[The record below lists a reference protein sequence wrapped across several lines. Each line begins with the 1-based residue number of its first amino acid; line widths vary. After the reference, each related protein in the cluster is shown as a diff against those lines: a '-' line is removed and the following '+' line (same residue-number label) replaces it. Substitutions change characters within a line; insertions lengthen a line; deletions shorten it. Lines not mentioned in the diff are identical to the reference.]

1 MAEQNIAYASQD
13 SILETLVLHTL
24 PDFGPDGTSGIINNN
39 FLLSFLKDMKRFDI
53 MDGGLE
59 IWGKVRTKKNTN
71 LGWQGHEDEMSTN
84 LQDPSD
90 RLRYDIQTY
99 AGAGVV
105 LNKKHEAM
113 NKGRA
118 MIKNFAKELRDQ
130 AEDTIPNDFN
140 SGFWNSS
147 PGALEPNS
155 IPSLISITPTTGTI
169 GGQNRSS
176 RKAFQ
181 NGLNSDTIAD
191 IGSEAG
197 LSALFRMIIRQAVT
211 AKDRPDL
218 VMMDDELWAG
228 LSAFLD
234 AQRRFKENDHL
245 ANLGFDSIYY
255 RGTTIGYE
263 NTNVMDDDQN
273 TIPSGYVYGINSK
286 YLKFKVLRDGNF
298 QWDPDGFVR
307 MVGQTLNKA
316 LYFYVFCNLCDYLPR
331 SHFVMSDV
339 STT

>member
-1 MAEQNIAYASQD
+1 MAEQNVAYASQD
-13 SILETLVLHTL
+13 TILETLVLHTL
-24 PDFGPDGTSGIINNN
+24 PDFGPDGASGIINNN
-39 FLLSFLKDMKRFDI
+39 FILSFMKEMKRFDI

-71 LGWQGHEDEMSTN
+71 MGWTGHEEPMKAN

-99 AGAGVV
+99 SGAAVV
-105 LNKKHEAM
+105 INKKHEAM

-140 SGFWNSS
+140 SAFWNTS
-147 PGALEPNS
+147 PGSLEPNS

-169 GGQNRSS
+169 GGQNRSA

-181 NGLNSDTIAD
+181 NGLNDDTITD
-191 IGSEAG
+191 IGAEAG
-197 LSALFRMIIRQAVT
+197 LSALFRAIIRQAVRSN
-211 AKDRPDL
+211 DRPDL

-234 AQRRFKENDHL
+234 ERRRFKENDFL
-245 ANLGFDSIYY
+245 AKLGFDSIFY

-263 NTNVMDDDQN
+263 NTNVMDDDLN
-273 TIPSGYVYGINSK
+273 TIPAGRIYGINSK

-298 QWDPDGFVR
+298 MFDPEGFVR
-307 MVGQTLNKA
+307 MIGQTLNKA
-316 LYFYVFCNLCDYLPR
+316 LYFWVFCNLADYLPR
-331 SHFVMSDV
+331 AHFVMSDV
-339 STT
+339 STA

>member
-1 MAEQNIAYASQD
+1 MPETNIAYAGSD

-39 FLLSFLKDMKRFDI
+39 FLLSFLKQMKRFDI

-71 LGWQGHEDEMSTN
+71 LIWQGHETAMNAN

-90 RLRYDIQTY
+90 RLRYDILTF

-105 LNKKHEAM
+105 LNKKHDAM

-118 MIKNFAKELRDQ
+118 MVKNFAKELREQ
-130 AEDTIPNDFN
+130 AEDTIPNAFN
-140 SGFWNSS
+140 SAFWNTS
-147 PGALEPNS
+147 PGTNEPNS
-155 IPSLISITPTTGTI
+155 IPNLISTTPTVGTI
-169 GGQNRSS
+169 GGQTRST

-181 NGLNSDTIAD
+181 NGVLTTAVSD

-197 LSALFRMIIRQAVT
+197 LSALFRQIIRSAVT
-211 AKDRPDL
+211 SNDRPDL

-234 AQRRFKENDHL
+234 ERRRFKDNDKL
-245 ANLGFDSIYY
+245 AELGFDSIFY

-273 TIPSGYVYGINSK
+273 TIPSGRVYGINSK
-286 YLKFKVLRDGNF
+286 YLKFKVLKDGNF
-298 QWDPDGFVR
+298 IWDPDGFTR
-307 MVGQTLNKA
+307 VGTSLNKA

-331 SHFVMSDV
+331 AHFVMSDV
-339 STT
+339 STS

>member
-1 MAEQNIAYASQD
+1 MAEQAINYASQD
-13 SILETLVLHTL
+13 SILETLVMHTL
-24 PDFGPDGTSGIINNN
+24 PDFGPDGNSGIINNN
-39 FLLSFLKDMKRFDI
+39 FLLSFLREMKRFDI
-53 MDGGLE
+53 MEGGLE
-59 IWGKVRTKKNTN
+59 IWAKVRTKKNTN

-118 MIKNFAKELRDQ
+118 MVKDFAKELRAQ
-130 AEDTIPNDFN
+130 SEDTIPNDFN
-140 SGFWNSS
+140 SAFWNAN

-155 IPSLISITPTTGTI
+155 INSLISITPTTGTI
-169 GGQNRSS
+169 GGQSRSS

-181 NGLNSDTIAD
+181 NQVLTTTVTD

-197 LSALFRMIIRQAVT
+197 LSALFRQIIRAAVT
-211 AKDRPDL
+211 SNDRPDL

-234 AQRRFKENDHL
+234 ERRRFKENDFL
-245 ANLGFDSIYY
+245 AKLGFDSIFY

-263 NTNVMDDDQN
+263 NTNVMDDSQN
-273 TIPSGYVYGINSK
+273 TIPAGRVYGINSK
-286 YLKFKVLRDGNF
+286 YMKFKVLKDGNF
-298 QWDPDGFVR
+298 IWDPEGFVR
-307 MVGQTLNKA
+307 MVGQKLNKA